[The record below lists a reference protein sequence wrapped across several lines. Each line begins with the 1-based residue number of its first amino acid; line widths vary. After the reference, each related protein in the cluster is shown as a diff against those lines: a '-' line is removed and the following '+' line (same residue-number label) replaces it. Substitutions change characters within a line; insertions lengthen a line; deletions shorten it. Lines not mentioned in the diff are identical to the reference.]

1 MTKNLEQKSFNFEV
15 IDWQNG
21 LIKVPSNIL
30 NKLNKDKSLSVTISE
45 SSEDLLVK
53 HNISKEVFNKI
64 KEVQDLPDEVI
75 INFILC
81 ESSLSSTD
89 FKLKDE

>member
-1 MTKNLEQKSFNFEV
+1 MTKNLESKSFNFEV

-30 NKLNKDKSLSVTISE
+30 NQLNKDKSLSVTISE